1 MADSTSD
8 LNRIAILSMDLQ
20 TAIVSLYAKN
30 QPEYL
35 PRVAGALREARGR
48 GVRVIHV
55 QVGFHPGFPEV
66 NPRNKLFGALKSS
79 MQWQQMFQGPA
90 GAIHPDVAR
99 QGDEIVITKHRVN
112 AFWGT
117 DLEMILHANQ
127 IDTLILFGIA
137 TSGVVLSTLV
147 DASDRDYRL
156 IVVKDCCLDQDP
168 ELHAC
173 LIEKFFPR
181 RAEVVSAAD
190 VACMLK
196 A

>member
-1 MADSTSD
+1 MAAD
-8 LNRIAILSMDLQ
+8 
-20 TAIVSLYAKN
+20 VSG
-30 QPEYL
+30 
-35 PRVAGALREARGR
+35 AGR
-48 GVRVIHV
+48 
-55 QVGFHPGFPEV
+55 
-66 NPRNKLFGALKSS
+66 
-79 MQWQQMFQGPA
+79 
-90 GAIHPDVAR
+90 AIHPDVAR

-112 AFWGT
+112 AFWVQM
-117 DLEMILHANQ
+117 EMILHANQ

-181 RAEVVSAAD
+181 RAEVISAAD